1 MNSYFGVDPEAID
14 GVRDLGVLLN
24 ILTAERG
31 RFIYDLPEKWADKVL
46 HRLNN
51 LSEIDKLRVVEI
63 LTRGATKATLQPPP
77 KEQKFFA
84 TSWQQ
89 NASRIRGEP
98 ILMGVVGS
106 TPPVRPI
113 WDVLADPN
121 SLPPSGSSYVRL
133 KASDMVDAFTP
144 LLSVS
149 TKIVLVDPYIR
160 IGMPG
165 RRGEWLPSKLGMPVL
180 KELMRV
186 AGKARAESF
195 DVYSSSR
202 DGGGMENDSDGE
214 NSSRVLE
221 GVRNSLGFCSHLKV
235 RCIPLESI
243 PEGTLIDNHDRHL
256 LGNDCGISS
265 GRGFSEHSTFET
277 KLQWIGGS
285 ALSKLLDTFI

>member
-149 TKIVLVDPYIR
+149 TKIVLVDP
-160 IGMPG
+160 
-165 RRGEWLPSKLGMPVL
+165 
-180 KELMRV
+180 
-186 AGKARAESF
+186 
-195 DVYSSSR
+195 
-202 DGGGMENDSDGE
+202 
-214 NSSRVLE
+214 
-221 GVRNSLGFCSHLKV
+221 
-235 RCIPLESI
+235 
-243 PEGTLIDNHDRHL
+243 
-256 LGNDCGISS
+256 
-265 GRGFSEHSTFET
+265 
-277 KLQWIGGS
+277 
-285 ALSKLLDTFI
+285 